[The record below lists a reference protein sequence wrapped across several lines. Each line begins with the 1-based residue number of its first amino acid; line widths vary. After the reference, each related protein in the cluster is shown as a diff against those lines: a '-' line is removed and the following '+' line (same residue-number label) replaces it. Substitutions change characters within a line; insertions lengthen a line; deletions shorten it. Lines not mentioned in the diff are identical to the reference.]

1 MCDDDCIEIFMKLIQ
16 PIVIA
21 VLLIVGIPL
30 WVVGGKNK
38 TKQIWSALSS
48 LPLLP
53 GNEQFPIDKFFIA
66 IDGRHSLDFKIPISS
81 SEMKNKDIYIIHNM
95 WGFDIDL
102 TLVTDNE
109 KTITLKKTQNLNLSS
124 PDFRFNRFPIQE
136 LPDVGKSLKKY
147 HVSHNT
153 FKVYCQ
159 YDTEITKINRINSY
173 CITNIFPMQFD
184 GLYSENKILSSFKS
198 NSFSEI
204 TFKFTNSY
212 FIPYTYYDP
221 PEAYILFCGS
231 KFNKAMYYA
240 GVSITSIAIILSV
253 VFIVFDIIFLI
264 LVAI

>member
-1 MCDDDCIEIFMKLIQ
+1 
-16 PIVIA
+16 
-21 VLLIVGIPL
+21 
-30 WVVGGKNK
+30 
-38 TKQIWSALSS
+38 
-48 LPLLP
+48 
-53 GNEQFPIDKFFIA
+53 
-66 IDGRHSLDFKIPISS
+66 
-81 SEMKNKDIYIIHNM
+81 
-95 WGFDIDL
+95 
-102 TLVTDNE
+102 
-109 KTITLKKTQNLNLSS
+109 
-124 PDFRFNRFPIQE
+124 
-136 LPDVGKSLKKY
+136 
-147 HVSHNT
+147 
-153 FKVYCQ
+153 
-159 YDTEITKINRINSY
+159 
-173 CITNIFPMQFD
+173 MQFD